1 MWIKELELESNLSLG
16 LTNFNLLITGKL
28 SIQQS
33 VRIYVGGRYSGFS
46 AYTYLAKEEYTEATR
61 DFLVST
67 FFCFALNAL
76 LASEEVRV
84 RTFSTF

>member
-1 MWIKELELESNLSLG
+1 MMLCGLKNWNVTFLG
-16 LTNFNLLITGKL
+16 LTNFNHPITGKQ
-28 SIQQS
+28 SIQPS
-33 VRIYVGGRYSGFS
+33 VRIYVGGWYSGFS
-46 AYTYLAKEEYTEATR
+46 TYLAKEEYTEATR

-76 LASEEVRV
+76 LASEEVWV

>member
-1 MWIKELELESNLSLG
+1 MWIKELELESNLFEASLI
-16 LTNFNLLITGKL
+16 LTFLLQVSCQFSKVFVST
-28 SIQQS
+28 S
-33 VRIYVGGRYSGFS
+33 VGGTQAFLR
-46 AYTYLAKEEYTEATR
+46 TYLAKEEYTEATR

-76 LASEEVRV
+76 LASEEVWV